1 MTEMTLNEG
10 LDAYHSAV
18 TENHEIE
25 RVIGESRIMRE
36 AKLRLEEV
44 ARSGCATVLLRG
56 ETGTGRDL
64 AARVIHYNSDR
75 ASHPFVSISCASL
88 PERLLEAELFGRAMT
103 RGDGEPAKG
112 ILELADQGTVFL
124 DEVASMSLAM
134 QARLLRFLED
144 SCVRR
149 QGDEPIRTVNVRI
162 IAATATDLERAVQ
175 DGHFNE
181 ELYRRLE
188 VLPVDLPPLR
198 SREGDVRLL
207 ISHFIGMFNREFR
220 KNVRG
225 ASPEAVKM
233 LEEHSWPGNVRE
245 LKNSIEHAV
254 LLSTRSILAVEDFP
268 NLAGQ
273 AEESDFQLPAS
284 GLNLRDL
291 ERRLVIQALER
302 TQGNRTR
309 AARLLGLNRDQM
321 RYRVAKFGLKER
333 RFINNAA
340 PDAVQPP
347 TSA

>member
-1 MTEMTLNEG
+1 MTEMTLNDG

-18 TENHEIE
+18 TENHEID
-25 RVIGESRIMRE
+25 RVIGESRVMRD
-36 AKLRLEEV
+36 AKLRLAEV

-75 ASHPFVSISCASL
+75 ASYPFVAISCASL
-88 PERLLEAELFGRAMT
+88 PERLLEAELFGRSFA

-149 QGDEPIRTVNVRI
+149 HGDEPVRTVNVRI
-162 IAATATDLERAVQ
+162 IAATATDLDKAVQ

-188 VLPVDLPPLR
+188 VLPVELPPLR
-198 SREGDVRLL
+198 DREGDVRLL
-207 ISHFIGMFNREFR
+207 VSHFMGMFNREFR
-220 KNVRG
+220 KDVRG
-225 ASPEAVKM
+225 VSPEAIKL
-233 LEEHSWPGNVRE
+233 LELHSWPGNVRE
-245 LKNSIEHAV
+245 LKNAIEHAV
-254 LLSTRSILAVEDFP
+254 LLCTQATLGVEDFP
-268 NLAGQ
+268 GLSGQ
-273 AEESDFQLPAS
+273 SKEADFRLPAS

-321 RYRVAKFGLKER
+321 RYRVAKFGLKEH
-333 RFINNAA
+333 RFVASPSEIA
-340 PDAVQPP
+340 Q
-347 TSA
+347 

>member
-1 MTEMTLNEG
+1 MTEMTVTDG

-25 RVIGESRIMRE
+25 RVIGESRVMRE
-36 AKLRLEEV
+36 AKQRLAEV

-75 ASHPFVSISCASL
+75 ASHPFVAISCASL
-88 PERLLEAELFGRAMT
+88 PERLLEAELFGRTFA
-103 RGDGEPAKG
+103 RGDGETAKG
-112 ILELADQGTVFL
+112 ILELADRGTVFL

-134 QARLLRFLED
+134 QARLLQFLED

-149 QGDEPIRTVNVRI
+149 GADEMARTVNVRI
-162 IAATATDLERAVQ
+162 IAATATDLQKAVQ

-188 VLPVDLPPLR
+188 VLPVDLPPLKTR
-198 SREGDVRLL
+198 QGDVRLL
-207 ISHFIGMFNREFR
+207 VSHFIGLFNREFR

-225 ASPEAVKM
+225 VSPEAVKM
-233 LEEHSWPGNVRE
+233 LEEHIWPGNVRE
-245 LKNSIEHAV
+245 LKNAIEHAV
-254 LLSTRSILAVEDFP
+254 LLSTRSILGLEDFP
-268 NLAGQ
+268 GMGAQ
-273 AEESDFQLPAS
+273 AEESDFTLPPS

-333 RFINNAA
+333 RFVDNAPEA
-340 PDAVQPP
+340 M
-347 TSA
+347 S

>member
-1 MTEMTLNEG
+1 MTELTLNDG
-10 LDAYHSAV
+10 LDGYHSAV

-25 RVIGESRIMRE
+25 RVIGESRVMRE
-36 AKLRLEEV
+36 AKQRLAEV

-75 ASHPFVSISCASL
+75 ASHPFVAISCASL
-88 PERLLEAELFGRAMT
+88 PERLLEAELFGRSFA
-103 RGDGEPAKG
+103 RGDAEPAKG

-124 DEVASMSLAM
+124 DEVAGMSLAM

-144 SCVRR
+144 STVRR
-149 QGDEPIRTVNVRI
+149 PTDEPVRTVNVRI
-162 IAATATDLERAVQ
+162 IAATATDLEKTVR

-188 VLPVDLPPLR
+188 VLPVDLPPLNTR
-198 SREGDVRLL
+198 TGDVRLL
-207 ISHFIGMFNREFR
+207 VSHFIGMFNREFR
-220 KNVRG
+220 KEVRG
-225 ASPEAVKM
+225 VSPEAVKM
-233 LEEHSWPGNVRE
+233 LEAHAWPGNVRE
-245 LKNSIEHAV
+245 LKNAIEHAV
-254 LLSTRSILAVEDFP
+254 LLSSQSILSLEDFP
-268 NLAGQ
+268 GLSSQ
-273 AEESDFQLPAS
+273 AEESDFRLPAS

-333 RFINNAA
+333 RFINAA
-340 PDAVQPP
+340 SEAV
-347 TSA
+347 

>member
-10 LDAYHSAV
+10 LDAYPSAV
-18 TENHEIE
+18 TDNHEIE
-25 RVIGESRIMRE
+25 RIIGESRVMRE

-56 ETGTGRDL
+56 QTGTGRDL

-75 ASHPFVSISCASL
+75 ASHPFVAISCASL
-88 PERLLEAELFGRAMT
+88 PERLLEAELFGRAIA

-124 DEVASMSLAM
+124 DEVAGISLAM
-134 QARLLRFLED
+134 QARLLQFLED

-149 QGDEPIRTVNVRI
+149 QGDEPVRTVNVRI
-162 IAATATDLERAVQ
+162 IAATATDLEKSVR

-198 SREGDVRLL
+198 TREGDVRLL
-207 ISHFIGMFNREFR
+207 VSHFIGMFNREFR
-220 KNVRG
+220 KDVKG
-225 ASPEAVKM
+225 VTPEAIKL
-233 LEEHSWPGNVRE
+233 LEAHSWPENVRE
-245 LKNSIEHAV
+245 LKNTIEQAV
-254 LLSTRSILAVEDFP
+254 LLASENVLGVDDFP

-273 AEESDFQLPAS
+273 SDDPDFRLPAS

-333 RFINNAA
+333 RFIDNAPEA
-340 PDAVQPP
+340 IQ
-347 TSA
+347 